1 MVDYNSLN
9 ITSLTIVSN
18 NSNNSYAKAGDQV
31 NITIVTDGSDVGNV
45 TGNILGSDNFTQN
58 SSNGT
63 ITFSK
68 TITQNDTNGNPTFNI
83 RITNSSDYA
92 ARVTQED
99 LIGDNII
106 IDTIAPII
114 SINGN
119 VTTYHLLQNRSTNL
133 IPNAT
138 VTDDDPNY
146 NHTYAVTSN
155 TTLNTSMV
163 GSSAIYTYTPDPDGA
178 GNMGES
184 VNLTVTVVDY
194 GLLNITGLTVH
205 NNNSNNSYAKA
216 GDQVNITIVTDGSD
230 ITNITGNIL
239 GDESFTNHTSNGTI
253 TLSKT
258 ITQND
263 TNGNLTF
270 SIHVVN
276 STNHA
281 SRVTQENLIGESIII
296 DTVPPLIYLY
306 GINNTI
312 SDLGSPYVDAG
323 ATSYD
328 LSYGI
333 QNVTGT
339 GAVNT
344 SKAGTYYIEY
354 NAPDFAGNPANITRI
369 VNVQQLAPISL
380 TNVSSQFLVSP
391 TTTVSDSPDYP
402 YLGDSYRVTTVEI
415 NNSTYALIGTYA
427 SDGFTILNITIPKSP
442 TLVFNATGNDKINAN
457 IESPIGISAIQIQNS
472 TYAVITSLDT
482 SKITIL
488 NITNPTSP
496 VVESITINTTD
507 TNTPSDRYSA
517 ITLVAPSAVFTV
529 DIDDSA
535 YALMVSRTN
544 SRIG

>member
-63 ITFSK
+63 IIFSK

-83 RITNSSDYA
+83 RMTNSSDYA

-155 TTLNTSMV
+155 ITLNASMV

-178 GNMGES
+178 GNIGES

-205 NNNSNNSYAKA
+205 SNNSNNSYAKA

-230 ITNITGNIL
+230 IKNITGSIL

-258 ITQND
+258 ITQSD

-270 SIHVVN
+270 NIHVVN
-276 STNHA
+276 STDHA

-296 DTVPPLIYLY
+296 DTLPPLIYLY
-306 GINNTI
+306 HL
-312 SDLGSPYVDAG
+312 SWLPYVG

-328 LSYGI
+328 LSCGC
-333 QNVTGT
+333 
-339 GAVNT
+339 
-344 SKAGTYYIEY
+344 
-354 NAPDFAGNPANITRI
+354 
-369 VNVQQLAPISL
+369 
-380 TNVSSQFLVSP
+380 
-391 TTTVSDSPDYP
+391 
-402 YLGDSYRVTTVEI
+402 
-415 NNSTYALIGTYA
+415 
-427 SDGFTILNITIPKSP
+427 
-442 TLVFNATGNDKINAN
+442 
-457 IESPIGISAIQIQNS
+457 
-472 TYAVITSLDT
+472 
-482 SKITIL
+482 
-488 NITNPTSP
+488 
-496 VVESITINTTD
+496 
-507 TNTPSDRYSA
+507 
-517 ITLVAPSAVFTV
+517 
-529 DIDDSA
+529 
-535 YALMVSRTN
+535 
-544 SRIG
+544 